1 MTCREVKKTSI
12 LDKMAQRE
20 REGVRYVDV
29 ERKKETRTAA
39 NNVSTSENSG
49 QTETPRILRKLAQR
63 EQLGL
68 KYYNPGQSDDYTVD
82 NLRRYLDLS
91 EDSLRRRANALNSF
105 SDSYNAQEYV
115 PESSIREVNQAM
127 SGEMDYVRTGA
138 NDARAWLYAN
148 SRNSDPNALD
158 TLAAEIAA
166 RTENEAAL
174 RDMSAA
180 LREYWG
186 QFESED
192 AYKEALAQQA
202 EYERLLNLDTQ
213 ALEAEIAQAERQN
226 QNASAFRNAQTISNW
241 PDWTTNATAWI
252 MNLFRGNAQ
261 PYHGAVSPAELYDI
275 LAQADSEARK
285 KVPDSELAQMRLDL
299 RNAQSVQ
306 TLAQYEKMA
315 QEPGFSEHAQEG
327 LAMENPT
334 WSRWRVHT
342 ADQLAN
348 PVTYARDNREKILES
363 TNYQDSTAMF
373 GFPMDLATYM
383 EDDEIELYS
392 GILARDGREAA
403 DKYFDALRPVL
414 TERMGT
420 GIANSISDSMLK
432 QGLYG
437 LVGSTNESIRA
448 LGQLAQPDEP
458 MPVSATEYALSK
470 IGENLDETGWR
481 VGDWNLGRTAYD
493 LSTNLGGNV
502 APMAIGNL
510 IAPGAGAVAMGV
522 VSGAGA
528 LRDAMRQG
536 YSYGE
541 ALPYAAMSGLSEA
554 GMSYLL
560 GGIRQ
565 LGGKGT
571 RHVAQRLI
579 GKVGNRFA
587 RAGLNW
593 GLNAL
598 GEFSEE
604 TIQSALDPV
613 LRNWLLDE
621 NNEIKLYDEQ
631 YLYEGLLGALTS
643 VLLGVGEFRQSL
655 RVQDFGTGVMES
667 GNAQALIEHAQQM
680 GDSSEAARLAREMQ
694 SGVMPTN
701 AQSVGE
707 LAVAYANEG
716 GDVSFM
722 QPQPDPNAV
731 AVGEMGDDVLS
742 QLYAQADEA
751 AQTPEEADAWR
762 RAVDLAYEAGRRGMP
777 EDELSRF
784 ELSGANVP
792 EEARMQAYYA
802 GRADAQSE
810 QAAREAVYEEGNTE
824 AAAQPVQADVAQAQA
839 TDAAVPTAAQ
849 TDVAAQTAAQASQ
862 ATQVSSRA
870 SDSTA
875 RRRLPDW
882 TNTRGGLVRQDSAGE
897 NLNRQQMAHL
907 RVLEALGRKYDVV
920 FTTQDSISDAQGNRA
935 NARYTGGR
943 VFEIALDA
951 QEGAYTYFA
960 THEMAHYLKSQSA
973 DMYAALEDSVRAWA
987 DGAGIDFD
995 ARVQAAQERYAR
1007 AGQELTQEQAAEEV
1021 VGDMLGTIFA
1031 DPSAAQ
1037 ELLNNAPR
1045 SVLEKIRDFISEL
1058 LDTISTAARRIT
1070 GAKDL
1075 AALTELEGWAQDM
1088 AKMLD
1093 AAMSETGRRTA
1104 ERAGVQAERAAYSL
1118 ADEGESTPGIT
1129 LEDVNTLRSIGRK
1142 SINAF
1147 TSEEIRATESWARK
1161 FYRELGTKSP
1171 FFRAW
1176 FGDWRANDTTS
1187 VEVVSSEHFGEGMP
1201 SGSAI
1206 NKDTG
1211 KKISYGEVLR
1221 GDRFPLDALGDV
1233 DKIISQAVLFDTN
1246 ITRPDGNKMPLTA
1259 FMHSYYCLYDH
1270 NGNTRILK
1278 LFVEEAVAQKNG
1290 NVFSRGCELKSIAE
1304 INEPS
1309 TIASVLAQGRLNSG
1323 AVSDTYTVADLFA
1336 LVKRFDK
1343 DFSPKPASEVVNE
1356 DGTPKVVY
1364 HGTGAEFWTFDR
1376 NMIGSTYGADEEGFF
1391 FTDKHDVAD
1400 WAASDAA
1407 NVTGGDERIVAA
1419 HLRIKNPYVLANKD
1433 PATYYDARK
1442 EGILQNARE
1451 RGADGIIINGNVEN
1465 GNLYVVFDPEQ
1476 IKSATDN
1483 VGTFDAGNP
1492 DIRYSLFDESADA
1505 SQLLSENERLRR
1517 LHETFAS
1524 KVGDVSRYK
1533 GKITQ
1538 EAALTAARG
1547 IKRATQSRIDA
1558 DALAGS
1564 LTALREEANRQ
1575 GEAGRAD
1582 NEFLVQIAQNIARQ
1596 VLEQS
1601 TFVDESARALD
1612 QALRRHLRGTRIS
1625 LSDAQ
1630 KAEVRKVLG
1639 DTRAFAR
1646 ANMGRFVVANDGI
1659 PLSSLWNELSTM
1671 FPSLFDETTS
1681 EGDMP
1686 IALMDAFER
1695 ARPEI
1700 ENPYGSNE
1708 EYLMYVSYD
1717 ILNRVLG
1724 LPEAKTYLE
1733 AARAEGERR
1742 GQRVGRREARAQT
1755 AQAVRE
1761 ARQAGRAQVQEVRAQ
1776 ERARA
1781 DERVRAAREAAAKRA
1796 ERRAET
1802 EAKARLRRSIARK
1815 ANNLIARLAKPTD
1828 ARHIPEAMRKSV
1840 FEALRRINYT
1850 AEAPSIRHEAWQARI
1865 ANLSNQINRYQD
1877 ALAEGGM
1884 DPALVADLNALVDE
1898 IDSTTR
1904 FDDMTSKQLEV
1915 LDDVFANLTRLVN
1928 EQDRL
1933 VSTRNRERAQK
1944 VADSAIQF
1952 LAGRRERRSDRTAR
1966 AVDLVTFDAMAA
1978 GDFFRTQLGE
1988 DAGGTLYQALRDG
2001 QDSTHAHMA
2010 QAAQDFAAMLKRRG
2024 IAYKDRQDWEKQI
2037 KAVKLK
2043 SGETIYARDTQLM
2056 TIYALS
2062 GREAGRRHL
2071 LSERGGVVLG
2081 RVRGTVDGRRINT
2094 TQARP
2099 TRLTAEDLSTIADA
2113 LSPKQ
2118 RGIVDDMVEYMSSTI
2133 SDWGNHA
2140 SMEMYGYRKFTE
2152 DHYWPVQVDRTA
2164 VRLTNLLDENS
2175 VKMNAAKHRGFTKAL
2190 NEQASNPVDIGDAFQ
2205 IFGAHAVEMAN
2216 YDGYA
2221 PVVDDLIKVFNSVSA
2236 SAGTSLRT
2244 ELSRTTG
2251 QAGEHYVRKLLEDI
2265 NHASTMTSA
2274 AEGLVGK
2281 LVANY
2286 KKSAILAKPRV
2297 AVQQYTAIARALD
2310 EINANYLARG
2320 VAESAKRRG
2329 ASVREM
2335 QEHAP
2340 IAWWKSHGNYDTHVG
2355 QSAINIVLGDESVR
2369 TRIDEASMALA
2380 GKADN
2385 AAWAGI
2391 WEAVKLEVAAAQPE
2405 LKSGTSEYW
2414 NAVRT
2419 RFNEVVDRTQ
2429 VVDTVLHRAQM
2440 SRSRGMASA
2449 FTAFMSEPMR
2459 TYNMMREAVTNIY
2472 RSGGRDRAAYRRAAR
2487 TLGALTINATFHAL
2501 VLAAFDT
2508 LRYRDDEDETFG
2520 MRFWENFEA
2529 DLNPLG
2535 MVPVIS
2541 DFVDSFATLIEGGT
2555 IWETNM
2561 MTEGPLAIVEA
2572 GTKIIKALEEA
2583 ASGDAR
2589 YNKRSAYGLTRDML
2603 QGISRTF
2610 GLPIEGLV
2618 SWFEL
2623 IINSV
2628 SPGTLYTQNPG
2639 KYTKLKEAIGRG
2651 DAAQARALAGEL
2663 VSDGTEMSSIR
2674 SALTSEF
2681 KPKYRELYEAGD
2693 SAGMAALRSALASF
2707 YEDGEAHFSTWLE
2720 D

>member
-1 MTCREVKKTSI
+1 MASALERYREW
-12 LDKMAQRE
+12 Q
-20 REGVRYVDV
+20 REGVSGKVSQADTASKLQDSARAAGRSALERYRLWETTRPYDQSDFQSYLDRRDEMVRELGRAYSNT
-29 ERKKETRTAA
+29 ERYQSPQQIDATASRIRSQYA
-39 NNVSTSENSG
+39 DAFSG
-49 QTETPRILRKLAQR
+49 QEAALSWVKSNADN
-63 EQLGL
+63 
-68 KYYNPGQSDDYTVD
+68 YSWDDYVA
-82 NLRRYLDLS
+82 LR
-91 EDSLRRRANALNSF
+91 
-105 SDSYNAQEYV
+105 
-115 PESSIREVNQAM
+115 
-127 SGEMDYVRTGA
+127 DYVSGA
-138 NDARAWLYAN
+138 NDEL
-148 SRNSDPNALD
+148 DKLIEDITGNA
-158 TLAAEIAA
+158 
-166 RTENEAAL
+166 
-174 RDMSAA
+174 
-180 LREYWG
+180 REYWG

-192 AYKEALAQQA
+192 AYKDALAQQA

-213 ALEAEIAQAERQN
+213 ALEAEIARKE
-226 QNASAFRNAQTISNW
+226 
-241 PDWTTNATAWI
+241 
-252 MNLFRGNAQ
+252 
-261 PYHGAVSPAELYDI
+261 
-275 LAQADSEARK
+275 SEAQSEAVEMVDGKPVMRVK
-285 KVPDSELAQMRLDL
+285 TLEEYLGLRDDAAQSADESKSELAQMRLDL

-306 TLAQYEKMA
+306 DVARYEQMARQIPGFGRSA
-315 QEPGFSEHAQEG
+315 QE
-327 LAMENPT
+327 AMDLQNPT
-334 WSRWRVHT
+334 WQEYLGWLQFGNARLGGQEP
-342 ADQLAN
+342 ANLA
-348 PVTYARDNREKILES
+348 TFARDNRKWLQAS
-363 TNYQDSTAMF
+363 QSDAALNPLGNDAVAAS
-373 GFPMDLATYM
+373 YM
-383 EDDEIELYS
+383 YDDEVEIYS
-392 GILARDGREAA
+392 GLLAREGKEVA
-403 DKYFDALRPVL
+403 DAYLAALRPKL
-414 TERMGT
+414 SAREGES
-420 GIANSISDSMLK
+420 IANEASDSMLK
-432 QGLYG
+432 QGIYG
-437 LVGSTNESIRA
+437 LSGSFLESMRA
-448 LGQLAQPDEP
+448 LGQLAQPDAP
-458 MPVSATEYALSK
+458 MPVSATEYALSA

-481 VGDWNLGRTAYD
+481 VGDWNLGRATYD
-493 LSTNLGGNV
+493 LATNLGGNV

-554 GMSYLL
+554 GMGYLL

-565 LGGKGT
+565 LGGVGT

-777 EDELSRF
+777 EDELDRF
-784 ELSGANVP
+784 DLSNVESQ
-792 EEARMQAYYA
+792 EEARRAEAPRTAQSAPQGRNTAQAKRRAVRSAYYA

-839 TDAAVPTAAQ
+839 TDAAVPTAVQ

-862 ATQVSSRA
+862 ADARMQGGAPKGSPWAKGELSAKLTEGSSSRA
-870 SDSTA
+870 A
-875 RRRLPDW
+875 RKRLPDW

-907 RVLEALGRKYDVV
+907 RVLEALGRKYNVV
-920 FTTQDSISDAQGNRA
+920 FVTRDSISVESSAAEARRAEVASTRSAQPRNTAQANAQGGANAEARRAEVASTRSAQPRNTAQALAQGGAKEGNRA
-935 NARYTGGR
+935 NARYDGGR
-943 VFEIALDA
+943 VFEVALDA

-973 DMYAALEDSVRAWA
+973 DMYAALADSVRAWA

-1058 LDTISTAARRIT
+1058 LDTISAAARRIT

-1075 AALTELEGWAQDM
+1075 TALTELEGWAQDM

-1104 ERAGVQAERAAYSL
+1104 ERMHEAPSTGIEIGNMARYSL
-1118 ADEGESTPGIT
+1118 KMQNTIREYLDSVDEEFLSYMERFREGKLAGYMKPVLFADVPQRLASEIADLLGMDVSGYKMGFQRDFLEHVEKRHGEHGKSDQSMRDANDFARLPYI
-1129 LEDVNTLRSIGRK
+1129 LETYDAISRP
-1142 SINAF
+1142 INENGSYVLSSKYKNSDGSLAPILLVEKRING
-1147 TSEEIRATESWARK
+1147 TYYSALAVPNSARK
-1161 FYRELGTKSP
+1161 TIWL
-1171 FFRAW
+1171 
-1176 FGDWRANDTTS
+1176 
-1187 VEVVSSEHFGEGMP
+1187 VSAYIG
-1201 SGSAI
+1201 
-1206 NKDTG
+1206 
-1211 KKISYGEVLR
+1211 
-1221 GDRFPLDALGDV
+1221 
-1233 DKIISQAVLFDTN
+1233 
-1246 ITRPDGNKMPLTA
+1246 
-1259 FMHSYYCLYDH
+1259 
-1270 NGNTRILK
+1270 
-1278 LFVEEAVAQKNG
+1278 
-1290 NVFSRGCELKSIAE
+1290 
-1304 INEPS
+1304 
-1309 TIASVLAQGRLNSG
+1309 
-1323 AVSDTYTVADLFA
+1323 
-1336 LVKRFDK
+1336 
-1343 DFSPKPASEVVNE
+1343 PK
-1356 DGTPKVVY
+1356 
-1364 HGTGAEFWTFDR
+1364 
-1376 NMIGSTYGADEEGFF
+1376 
-1391 FTDKHDVAD
+1391 
-1400 WAASDAA
+1400 
-1407 NVTGGDERIVAA
+1407 
-1419 HLRIKNPYVLANKD
+1419 
-1433 PATYYDARK
+1433 K
-1442 EGILQNARE
+1442 EGRSRVPDAMPKHAPLATSKNEHESGPSIPIITDSGVDSNTDRE
-1451 RGADGIIINGNVEN
+1451 ISSGDS
-1465 GNLYVVFDPEQ
+1465 L
-1476 IKSATDN
+1476 
-1483 VGTFDAGNP
+1483 
-1492 DIRYSLFDESADA
+1492 RYSLFDETADA

-1547 IKRATQSRIDA
+1547 IKRATQSKIDA

-1582 NEFLVQIAQNIARQ
+1582 NEFLVQLAQNIARQ

-1601 TFVDESARALD
+1601 AFVDESARTLD
-1612 QALRRHLRGTRIS
+1612 QALRRHLRGTRLS

-1630 KAEVRKVLG
+1630 KAEARKVLG
-1639 DTRAFAR
+1639 DSRAFAR
-1646 ANMGRFVVANDGI
+1646 ANMGRFVVANDGM

-1877 ALAEGGM
+1877 TLAEGGM

-1933 VSTRNRERAQK
+1933 VSTRNRERAQA

-2037 KAVKLK
+2037 KAVKLS

-2071 LSERGGVVLG
+2071 LSERGGIVLG
-2081 RVRGTVDGRRINT
+2081 RVRGTVDGRRINA

-2190 NEQASNPVDIGDAFQ
+2190 NEQAANPVDIGDAFQ

-2221 PVVDDLIKVFNSVSA
+2221 PVVDDLIKVFNSVSVPPSPTSPAPSPLAARGYGPAYFRA
-2236 SAGTSLRT
+2236 SPSKLPGPSRPLASRTAARDSGAAERSALSSPLHPSGSTNAGTSLRT

-2274 AEGLVGK
+2274 AEGLVGT

-2391 WEAVKLEVAAAQPE
+2391 WEAVKLEVAA
-2405 LKSGTSEYW
+2405 GTS
-2414 NAVRT
+2414 VRNQ
-2419 RFNEVVDRTQ
+2419 R
-2429 VVDTVLHRAQM
+2429 VLE
-2440 SRSRGMASA
+2440 RGAH
-2449 FTAFMSEPMR
+2449 E
-2459 TYNMMREAVTNIY
+2459 IQ
-2472 RSGGRDRAAYRRAAR
+2472 RSGGSHAGGGHGAPPRADVQEPRHGVRIYCVYERAHAHLQHDARGRHEHLPFRRQGPRSLPARGAHTWRADHQRDVPRVGAGGVRHVAVSRRRGRNFWHAV
-2487 TLGALTINATFHAL
+2487 LGKFQC
-2501 VLAAFDT
+2501 
-2508 LRYRDDEDETFG
+2508 
-2520 MRFWENFEA
+2520 
-2529 DLNPLG
+2529 
-2535 MVPVIS
+2535 
-2541 DFVDSFATLIEGGT
+2541 
-2555 IWETNM
+2555 
-2561 MTEGPLAIVEA
+2561 GPESVWHD
-2572 GTKIIKALEEA
+2572 
-2583 ASGDAR
+2583 SGD
-2589 YNKRSAYGLTRDML
+2589 
-2603 QGISRTF
+2603 F
-2610 GLPIEGLV
+2610 GLCGFV
-2618 SWFEL
+2618 C
-2623 IINSV
+2623 
-2628 SPGTLYTQNPG
+2628 YTN
-2639 KYTKLKEAIGRG
+2639 
-2651 DAAQARALAGEL
+2651 
-2663 VSDGTEMSSIR
+2663 
-2674 SALTSEF
+2674 
-2681 KPKYRELYEAGD
+2681 
-2693 SAGMAALRSALASF
+2693 
-2707 YEDGEAHFSTWLE
+2707 
-2720 D
+2720 

>member
-1 MTCREVKKTSI
+1 MTCGGVKKTSI

-213 ALEAEIAQAERQN
+213 ALEAEIARKESEAQSEAVEMVDGKPVMRVQTLEEYLGLRDDAER
-226 QNASAFRNAQTISNW
+226 SADES
-241 PDWTTNATAWI
+241 
-252 MNLFRGNAQ
+252 
-261 PYHGAVSPAELYDI
+261 
-275 LAQADSEARK
+275 K
-285 KVPDSELAQMRLDL
+285 SELAQMRLDL

-315 QEPGFSEHAQEG
+315 QEPGFAERAQEG

-363 TNYQDSTAMF
+363 TNYQDSTAMY

-414 TERMGT
+414 AERMGT

-448 LGQLAQPDEP
+448 LGQLAQPDAP

-493 LSTNLGGNV
+493 LATNLGGNV

-694 SGVMPTN
+694 SGGMPTN

-731 AVGEMGDDVLS
+731 AVGEMGDDVLTR
-742 QLYAQADEA
+742 LYAQADEA

-824 AAAQPVQADVAQAQA
+824 AAAQPMQADVAQAQA

-862 ATQVSSRA
+862 ATQASSRA
-870 SDSTA
+870 SGSTA
-875 RRRLPDW
+875 RKRLPDW
-882 TNTRGGLVRQDSAGE
+882 TNARGGLVRQDSAGE

-935 NARYTGGR
+935 NARYDGGR

-960 THEMAHYLKSQSA
+960 THEMAHYLKSQGA
-973 DMYAALEDSVRAWA
+973 DMYAALADSVRAWA

-1021 VGDMLGTIFA
+1021 VGDMLGAIFA

-1045 SVLEKIRDFISEL
+1045 SALEKIRDFISEL
-1058 LDTISTAARRIT
+1058 LDTISAAARRIT

-1093 AAMSETGRRTA
+1093 VAMSETGRRTA
-1104 ERAGVQAERAAYSL
+1104 ERASQQTGPQAESAAYSL

-1129 LEDVNTLRSIGRK
+1129 LEDVNALRSIGRK

-1147 TSEEIRATESWARK
+1147 TSEEIRATEPWARK
-1161 FYRELGTKSP
+1161 FYRELGAKSP

-1176 FGDWRANDTTS
+1176 FGDWRVN
-1187 VEVVSSEHFGEGMP
+1187 
-1201 SGSAI
+1201 
-1206 NKDTG
+1206 DTG
-1211 KKISYGEVLR
+1211 KVPLVYVEPSGDTGYENGRYQNDDTGWEMSLGRSLRQETRAHARANDISTTIFAHVPE
-1221 GDRFPLDALGDV
+1221 
-1233 DKIISQAVLFDTN
+1233 IIKNAVLLDTQ
-1246 ITRPDGNKMPLTA
+1246 ISHTSKAKTPGTA
-1259 FMHSYYCLYDH
+1259 FMHFMYALLSH
-1270 NGNTRILK
+1270 NDRLILVR
-1278 LFVEEAVAQKNG
+1278 LGVEEALSMRSQDVYRRAYILQDIKNITDFD
-1290 NVFSRGCELKSIAE
+1290 N
-1304 INEPS
+1304 
-1309 TIASVLAQGRLNSG
+1309 SVHPNLGSLTESQS
-1323 AVSDTYTVADLFA
+1323 VTSEYSVADLFA

-1343 DFSPKPASEVVNE
+1343 DFSPKPASKVVDE
-1356 DGTPKVVY
+1356 DGRPKVMY
-1364 HGTGAEFWTFDR
+1364 HGTNSGAFTVFDPGLGNKQAR
-1376 NMIGSTYGADEEGFF
+1376 LNTLGPGNYFASNMESASRYGDRVVEAY
-1391 FTDKHDVAD
+1391 VSIQNPYIARPQ
-1400 WAASDAA
+1400 
-1407 NVTGGDERIVAA
+1407 TGGLKAQIEQEFGIDLPSREEIQAALRQRRYDGVILYEPGMGREIRTAVA
-1419 HLRIKNPYVLANKD
+1419 
-1433 PATYYDARK
+1433 
-1442 EGILQNARE
+1442 
-1451 RGADGIIINGNVEN
+1451 
-1465 GNLYVVFDPEQ
+1465 FSPEQ

-1492 DIRYSLFDESADA
+1492 DIRYSLFDETADA
-1505 SQLLSENERLRR
+1505 AQLLSENERLRR

-1547 IKRATQSRIDA
+1547 IKRATQSKIDA

-1582 NEFLVQIAQNIARQ
+1582 NEFLVQLAQNIARQ
-1596 VLEQS
+1596 ALEQS
-1601 TFVDESARALD
+1601 TFVDESARTLD
-1612 QALRRHLRGTRIS
+1612 HALRRHLRGTRIS

-1877 ALAEGGM
+1877 TLAEGGM

-1915 LDDVFANLTRLVN
+1915 LDDVFANLTRIVN

-1952 LAGRRERRSDRTAR
+1952 LAGRRDRKNDWR
-1966 AVDLVTFDAMAA
+1966 AVDLITFDTMAA

-2037 KAVKLK
+2037 KAVKLS

-2071 LSERGGVVLG
+2071 LSERGGIVLG
-2081 RVRGTVDGRRINT
+2081 RVRGTVDGKQVNA

-2118 RGIVDDMVEYMSSTI
+2118 RGIVDDMVEYMSSTV
-2133 SDWGNHA
+2133 SEWGNHA

-2164 VRLTNLLDENS
+2164 VRLTNLLDDNS

-2251 QAGEHYVRKLLEDI
+2251 QAGERYVRKLLEDI

-2355 QSAINIVLGDESVR
+2355 QSAINIVLGDKSVR

-2405 LKSGTSEYW
+2405 LASGTSEYW

-2459 TYNMMREAVTNIY
+2459 TYNMMREAVANIY

-2508 LRYRDDEDETFG
+2508 LRYRDDEEEDFAS
-2520 MRFWENFEA
+2520 RFWENFEA

-2535 MVPVIS
+2535 MVPVIA
-2541 DFVDSFATLIEGGT
+2541 DFVDSFVTLIEGGT

-2583 ASGDAR
+2583 ASGEAR

-2623 IINSV
+2623 IVNSV

-2639 KYTKLKEAIGRG
+2639 KYTRLKEAVGRG
-2651 DAAQARALAGEL
+2651 DAAQARALASEL

-2674 SALTSEF
+2674 STLTSEF
-2681 KPKYRELYEAGD
+2681 KPKYRELYAAGD

>member
-1 MTCREVKKTSI
+1 M
-12 LDKMAQRE
+12 
-20 REGVRYVDV
+20 
-29 ERKKETRTAA
+29 
-39 NNVSTSENSG
+39 
-49 QTETPRILRKLAQR
+49 
-63 EQLGL
+63 
-68 KYYNPGQSDDYTVD
+68 
-82 NLRRYLDLS
+82 
-91 EDSLRRRANALNSF
+91 
-105 SDSYNAQEYV
+105 
-115 PESSIREVNQAM
+115 
-127 SGEMDYVRTGA
+127 
-138 NDARAWLYAN
+138 
-148 SRNSDPNALD
+148 
-158 TLAAEIAA
+158 
-166 RTENEAAL
+166 
-174 RDMSAA
+174 
-180 LREYWG
+180 
-186 QFESED
+186 
-192 AYKEALAQQA
+192 
-202 EYERLLNLDTQ
+202 
-213 ALEAEIAQAERQN
+213 
-226 QNASAFRNAQTISNW
+226 
-241 PDWTTNATAWI
+241 
-252 MNLFRGNAQ
+252 
-261 PYHGAVSPAELYDI
+261 
-275 LAQADSEARK
+275 
-285 KVPDSELAQMRLDL
+285 
-299 RNAQSVQ
+299 
-306 TLAQYEKMA
+306 
-315 QEPGFSEHAQEG
+315 
-327 LAMENPT
+327 
-334 WSRWRVHT
+334 
-342 ADQLAN
+342 
-348 PVTYARDNREKILES
+348 
-363 TNYQDSTAMF
+363 
-373 GFPMDLATYM
+373 
-383 EDDEIELYS
+383 
-392 GILARDGREAA
+392 
-403 DKYFDALRPVL
+403 
-414 TERMGT
+414 
-420 GIANSISDSMLK
+420 
-432 QGLYG
+432 
-437 LVGSTNESIRA
+437 
-448 LGQLAQPDEP
+448 
-458 MPVSATEYALSK
+458 
-470 IGENLDETGWR
+470 
-481 VGDWNLGRTAYD
+481 
-493 LSTNLGGNV
+493 
-502 APMAIGNL
+502 
-510 IAPGAGAVAMGV
+510 
-522 VSGAGA
+522 
-528 LRDAMRQG
+528 
-536 YSYGE
+536 
-541 ALPYAAMSGLSEA
+541 
-554 GMSYLL
+554 
-560 GGIRQ
+560 
-565 LGGKGT
+565 
-571 RHVAQRLI
+571 
-579 GKVGNRFA
+579 
-587 RAGLNW
+587 
-593 GLNAL
+593 
-598 GEFSEE
+598 
-604 TIQSALDPV
+604 
-613 LRNWLLDE
+613 
-621 NNEIKLYDEQ
+621 
-631 YLYEGLLGALTS
+631 
-643 VLLGVGEFRQSL
+643 
-655 RVQDFGTGVMES
+655 
-667 GNAQALIEHAQQM
+667 
-680 GDSSEAARLAREMQ
+680 
-694 SGVMPTN
+694 
-701 AQSVGE
+701 
-707 LAVAYANEG
+707 
-716 GDVSFM
+716 
-722 QPQPDPNAV
+722 
-731 AVGEMGDDVLS
+731 
-742 QLYAQADEA
+742 
-751 AQTPEEADAWR
+751 
-762 RAVDLAYEAGRRGMP
+762 
-777 EDELSRF
+777 
-784 ELSGANVP
+784 
-792 EEARMQAYYA
+792 
-802 GRADAQSE
+802 
-810 QAAREAVYEEGNTE
+810 YEEGNTE

-960 THEMAHYLKSQSA
+960 THEMAHYLKSQGA

-995 ARVQAAQERYAR
+995 ARVRAAQERYAR

-1058 LDTISTAARRIT
+1058 LDTISAAARRIA
-1070 GAKDL
+1070 GAKEL
-1075 AALTELEGWAQDM
+1075 TALTELEGWAQDM

-1093 AAMSETGRRTA
+1093 AVMSETGRRTA

-1118 ADEGESTPGIT
+1118 ADEGESAPGIT
-1129 LEDVNTLRSIGRK
+1129 LEDVNALRSIGRK

-1147 TSEEIRATESWARK
+1147 TSEEIRATEPWARK

-1176 FGDWRANDTTS
+1176 FGDWRENDETQVS
-1187 VEVVSSEHFGEGMP
+1187 VTQITDK
-1201 SGSAI
+1201 AI
-1206 NKDTG
+1206 PRWLVKNTDTG
-1211 KKISYGEVLR
+1211 WEIHISNVGI
-1221 GDRFPLDALGDV
+1221 GDTISHAGRAR
-1233 DKIISQAVLFDTN
+1233 ISQKALNNVDELLMRAVLLDSEVSTIAGKKGPF
-1246 ITRPDGNKMPLTA
+1246 TA
-1259 FMHSYYCLYDH
+1259 FMHKLYAPFRV
-1270 NGNTRILK
+1270 NSEEYIAK
-1278 LFVEEAVAQKNG
+1278 LSVEEYYTRENNTTKRLYNL
-1290 NVFSRGCELKSIAE
+1290 RGIE
-1304 INEPS
+1304 IPEASGGLTGEPRDATMHMPQDKIS
-1309 TIASVLAQGRLNSG
+1309 
-1323 AVSDTYTVADLFA
+1323 VADLFA

-1343 DFSPKPASEVVNE
+1343 DFAPKPASKVVNE
-1356 DGTPKVVY
+1356 DGRPKVMY

-1376 NMIGSTYGADEEGFF
+1376 RKANDLTGRRLGLGAGRGKFYLTEHRGSA
-1391 FTDKHDVAD
+1391 
-1400 WAASDAA
+1400 DAA
-1407 NVTGGDERIVAA
+1407 AYSAAQMGKGNSPRVMELYVSAQKVMDRAEYEERLQA
-1419 HLRIKNPYVLANKD
+1419 RYNNYPGSD
-1433 PATYYDARK
+1433 PAGTEYDYRQRDKAIASIDRAIRK
-1442 EGILQNARE
+1442 EGYDGVWDRE
-1451 RGADGIIINGNVEN
+1451 SGEMF
-1465 GNLYVVFDPEQ
+1465 VFDPEQ

-1547 IKRATQSRIDA
+1547 IKRATQSKIDT

-1601 TFVDESARALD
+1601 AFVDESARTLD

-1742 GQRVGRREARAQT
+1742 GQHVGRREARAQT

-1884 DPALVADLNALVDE
+1884 DPALVADLNALVGE

-2081 RVRGTVDGRRINT
+2081 RVRGTVDGRRINA

-2244 ELSRTTG
+2244 EFSRTTG

-2459 TYNMMREAVTNIY
+2459 TYNMMREVVTNIY

-2541 DFVDSFATLIEGGT
+2541 DFVDSFVTLIEGGT

-2583 ASGDAR
+2583 ASGEAR

-2674 SALTSEF
+2674 STLTSEF

>member
-1 MTCREVKKTSI
+1 
-12 LDKMAQRE
+12 MAQRE

-29 ERKKETRTAA
+29 ERKKATRAAA
-39 NNVSTSENSG
+39 NNARASENNG

-105 SDSYNAQEYV
+105 SDSYDAQEYV

-180 LREYWG
+180 LRKYWG

-213 ALEAEIAQAERQN
+213 ALEAEIEQAERQN
-226 QNASAFRNAQTISNW
+226 QNASAFQNAQAISNW

-315 QEPGFSEHAQEG
+315 QEPGFAQSAQEG

-334 WSRWRVHT
+334 WQGYSGWLQFGNARLGGQEP
-342 ADQLAN
+342 ANLA
-348 PVTYARDNREKILES
+348 TFARDNRERLQAS
-363 TNYQDSTAMF
+363 QSDAALNPLGNDAVAAS
-373 GFPMDLATYM
+373 YM
-383 EDDEIELYS
+383 TDGEVEIYS
-392 GILARDGREAA
+392 GLLAREGKEAA
-403 DKYFDALRPVL
+403 DAYLAALRPQL
-414 TERMGT
+414 SAREGES
-420 GIANSISDSMLK
+420 IADAASDSMLK
-432 QGLYG
+432 QGAYG
-437 LVGSTNESIRA
+437 LSGSFLESMRA
-448 LGQLAQPDEP
+448 LGQLAQPDAP

-502 APMAIGNL
+502 VPMAIGSL
-510 IAPGAGAVAMGV
+510 IAPGAGAAAMGV

-554 GMSYLL
+554 GMGYLL

-565 LGGKGT
+565 LGGVGT

-680 GDSSEAARLAREMQ
+680 GDSSEAARMAREMQ

-810 QAAREAVYEEGNTE
+810 QAAREAVYEEDNTE

-935 NARYTGGR
+935 NARYDGGR
-943 VFEIALDA
+943 VFEVALDA

-1021 VGDMLGTIFA
+1021 VGDILGTIFA
-1031 DPSAAQ
+1031 DPGAAQ

-1093 AAMSETGRRTA
+1093 VAMSETGRRTA

-1118 ADEGESTPGIT
+1118 ADEGESTPG
-1129 LEDVNTLRSIGRK
+1129 
-1142 SINAF
+1142 
-1147 TSEEIRATESWARK
+1147 
-1161 FYRELGTKSP
+1161 
-1171 FFRAW
+1171 
-1176 FGDWRANDTTS
+1176 
-1187 VEVVSSEHFGEGMP
+1187 
-1201 SGSAI
+1201 
-1206 NKDTG
+1206 
-1211 KKISYGEVLR
+1211 
-1221 GDRFPLDALGDV
+1221 
-1233 DKIISQAVLFDTN
+1233 
-1246 ITRPDGNKMPLTA
+1246 
-1259 FMHSYYCLYDH
+1259 
-1270 NGNTRILK
+1270 
-1278 LFVEEAVAQKNG
+1278 
-1290 NVFSRGCELKSIAE
+1290 
-1304 INEPS
+1304 
-1309 TIASVLAQGRLNSG
+1309 
-1323 AVSDTYTVADLFA
+1323 
-1336 LVKRFDK
+1336 
-1343 DFSPKPASEVVNE
+1343 
-1356 DGTPKVVY
+1356 
-1364 HGTGAEFWTFDR
+1364 
-1376 NMIGSTYGADEEGFF
+1376 
-1391 FTDKHDVAD
+1391 
-1400 WAASDAA
+1400 
-1407 NVTGGDERIVAA
+1407 
-1419 HLRIKNPYVLANKD
+1419 
-1433 PATYYDARK
+1433 
-1442 EGILQNARE
+1442 
-1451 RGADGIIINGNVEN
+1451 
-1465 GNLYVVFDPEQ
+1465 
-1476 IKSATDN
+1476 
-1483 VGTFDAGNP
+1483 NP
-1492 DIRYSLFDESADA
+1492 DIRYSLFDETADA
-1505 SQLLSENERLRR
+1505 SQLLLENERLRR

-1547 IKRATQSRIDA
+1547 IKRATQSKIDT

-1582 NEFLVQIAQNIARQ
+1582 NEFLVQLAQNIARQ

-1601 TFVDESARALD
+1601 TFVDESARTLD

-1781 DERVRAAREAAAKRA
+1781 DERVRSAREAAAKRA

-1877 ALAEGGM
+1877 TLAEGGM

-1933 VSTRNRERAQK
+1933 VSTRNRERAQA

-1952 LAGRRERRSDRTAR
+1952 LAGRRDRKNDWR
-1966 AVDLVTFDAMAA
+1966 AVDLLTFDTMTA

-2010 QAAQDFAAMLKRRG
+2010 QAAQDFAAMQKRRE
-2024 IAYKDRQDWEKQI
+2024 IAYKERQDWEKQI
-2037 KAVKLK
+2037 KAVKLS

-2071 LSERGGVVLG
+2071 LSERGGIVLG
-2081 RVRGTVDGRRINT
+2081 RVRGTVDGRRINA

-2118 RGIVDDMVEYMSSTI
+2118 RGIVDDMVEYMSSTV
-2133 SDWGNHA
+2133 SEWGNHA

-2190 NEQASNPVDIGDAFQ
+2190 NEQAANPVDIGDAFQ

-2355 QSAINIVLGDESVR
+2355 QSAINIVLGDKSVR

-2459 TYNMMREAVTNIY
+2459 TYNMMREAVVNIY

-2583 ASGDAR
+2583 ASGEAR

-2623 IINSV
+2623 IVNSV

-2651 DAAQARALAGEL
+2651 DAAQARALASEL

-2674 SALTSEF
+2674 STLTGEF
-2681 KPKYRELYEAGD
+2681 KPKYRELYAAGD

>member
-1 MTCREVKKTSI
+1 
-12 LDKMAQRE
+12 MAQRE

-105 SDSYNAQEYV
+105 SDSYDAQEYV
-115 PESSIREVNQAM
+115 PQSSIREVNQAM

-180 LREYWG
+180 LRKYWG

-226 QNASAFRNAQTISNW
+226 QNASAFQNAQAISNW

-315 QEPGFSEHAQEG
+315 QEPGFAERAQEG

-437 LVGSTNESIRA
+437 LVGSANESIRA

-541 ALPYAAMSGLSEA
+541 ALPYAATSGLSEA
-554 GMSYLL
+554 GMGYLL

-565 LGGKGT
+565 LGGVGT

-643 VLLGVGEFRQSL
+643 VLLGVGEFRQNL
-655 RVQDFGTGVMES
+655 RTQDFGAGVMES
-667 GNAQALIEHAQQM
+667 GNTQALIEHAQQM

-722 QPQPDPNAV
+722 QPQPDANAV
-731 AVGEMGDDVLS
+731 TVGEMGDDVLS
-742 QLYAQADEA
+742 QLYAQADET

-777 EDELSRF
+777 EEELSRF

-839 TDAAVPTAAQ
+839 TDAAVPTAVQ

-897 NLNRQQMAHL
+897 NLNRQQMANL
-907 RVLEALGRKYDVV
+907 RVLNALGQKYNVV
-920 FTTQDSISDAQGNRA
+920 FVAQDSISDAQGNRA
-935 NARYTGGR
+935 NARYAGGR
-943 VFEIALDA
+943 VFEVALDA

-1058 LDTISTAARRIT
+1058 LDAISAAARRIT

-1093 AAMSETGRRTA
+1093 VAMSETGRANADRMTQQT
-1104 ERAGVQAERAAYSL
+1104 GPQAESAAYSL

-1129 LEDVNTLRSIGRK
+1129 LEDVNALRSIGRK

-1147 TSEEIRATESWARK
+1147 TSEEIRATEPWARK

-1176 FGDWRANDTTS
+1176 FGDWRANDTTPVTLPDIDENAQIASERS
-1187 VEVVSSEHFGEGMP
+1187 VNADTKMQISWNKNFKNESAVHASKGNRTDVDILSNNIKEIVEKSVLLDTVVSESSSKSKLPG
-1201 SGSAI
+1201 
-1206 NKDTG
+1206 
-1211 KKISYGEVLR
+1211 
-1221 GDRFPLDALGDV
+1221 
-1233 DKIISQAVLFDTN
+1233 
-1246 ITRPDGNKMPLTA
+1246 TA
-1259 FMHSYYCLYDH
+1259 FMHSFYTLAKMRGKEALVKLY
-1270 NGNTRILK
+1270 
-1278 LFVEEAVAQKNG
+1278 VEEA
-1290 NVFSRGCELKSIAE
+1290 FSARTESTFARAYNLKYIEMIAGIDRGVYSSEGGLTDSHPATDF
-1304 INEPS
+1304 S
-1309 TIASVLAQGRLNSG
+1309 
-1323 AVSDTYTVADLFA
+1323 VADLFA

-1343 DFSPKPASEVVNE
+1343 DFAPNPASKVVDE
-1356 DGTPKVVY
+1356 DGRPMVVY
-1364 HGTGAEFWTFDR
+1364 HGTDSDFTVFDR
-1376 NMIGSTYGADEEGFF
+1376 SKSRSKMDIQGSFFSPWEDDARGYGGNVRPFYLNLKNPADEG
-1391 FTDKHDVAD
+1391 
-1400 WAASDAA
+1400 AAYRA
-1407 NVTGGDERIVAA
+1407 
-1419 HLRIKNPYVLANKD
+1419 LRRFK
-1433 PATYYDARK
+1433 
-1442 EGILQNARE
+1442 GQNEAGKKARE
-1451 RGADGIIINGNVEN
+1451 YLEKLGYDGVNNSDEEYIAFN
-1465 GNLYVVFDPEQ
+1465 PEQ

-1547 IKRATQSRIDA
+1547 IKRATQSKIDA

-1601 TFVDESARALD
+1601 AFVDESARTLD

-1630 KAEVRKVLG
+1630 KAEARKVLG
-1639 DTRAFAR
+1639 DSRAFAR
-1646 ANMGRFVVANDGI
+1646 ANMGRFVVANDGM

-1781 DERVRAAREAAAKRA
+1781 DERVRSAREAAAKRA

-1877 ALAEGGM
+1877 TLAEGGM

-2071 LSERGGVVLG
+2071 LGERSGVVLG
-2081 RVRGTVDGRRINT
+2081 RVRGTVDGRRINA

-2190 NEQASNPVDIGDAFQ
+2190 NEQAANPVDIGDAFQ

-2244 ELSRTTG
+2244 ELSRTTA

-2391 WEAVKLEVAAAQPE
+2391 WEAVKLEIAAAQPE
-2405 LKSGTSEYW
+2405 LASGTSEYW

-2440 SRSRGMASA
+2440 ARSRGMASA

-2487 TLGALTINATFHAL
+2487 TLGALTINATFHSL

-2508 LRYRDDEDETFG
+2508 LRYRDDEEEDFG
-2520 MRFWENFEA
+2520 SRFWENFEA

-2572 GTKIIKALEEA
+2572 GTKIIWALQEA

-2610 GLPIEGLV
+2610 GLPVEGLV

-2639 KYTKLKEAIGRG
+2639 KYTRLKEAVGRG
-2651 DAAQARALAGEL
+2651 DAAQARALASEL

-2674 SALTSEF
+2674 STLTSEF

-2707 YEDGEAHFSTWLE
+2707 YEDGEAHFSAWLE

>member
-1 MTCREVKKTSI
+1 MASALERYREW
-12 LDKMAQRE
+12 Q
-20 REGVRYVDV
+20 REGVSGKVSQADTASKLQDSARAAGRSALERYRLWETTRPYDQSDFQSYLDRRSEMVRELSDAYSNT
-29 ERKKETRTAA
+29 ERYQSPQQIDATASRIRSQYA
-39 NNVSTSENSG
+39 DAFSG
-49 QTETPRILRKLAQR
+49 QEAALSWVKSNADN
-63 EQLGL
+63 
-68 KYYNPGQSDDYTVD
+68 YSWDDYVA
-82 NLRRYLDLS
+82 LR
-91 EDSLRRRANALNSF
+91 
-105 SDSYNAQEYV
+105 
-115 PESSIREVNQAM
+115 
-127 SGEMDYVRTGA
+127 DYVSGA
-138 NDARAWLYAN
+138 NDEL
-148 SRNSDPNALD
+148 DKLIEDITGNA
-158 TLAAEIAA
+158 
-166 RTENEAAL
+166 
-174 RDMSAA
+174 
-180 LREYWG
+180 REYWG

-192 AYKEALAQQA
+192 AYKDALAQQA

-213 ALEAEIAQAERQN
+213 ALEAEIARKE
-226 QNASAFRNAQTISNW
+226 SADES
-241 PDWTTNATAWI
+241 
-252 MNLFRGNAQ
+252 
-261 PYHGAVSPAELYDI
+261 
-275 LAQADSEARK
+275 K
-285 KVPDSELAQMRLDL
+285 SELAQMRLDL

-315 QEPGFSEHAQEG
+315 QEPGFAERAQEG

-334 WSRWRVHT
+334 WQEYLGWLLFGNARLGGQDP
-342 ADQLAN
+342 ANLA
-348 PVTYARDNREKILES
+348 TFARDNRKWLQAS
-363 TNYQDSTAMF
+363 QSDAALNPLGNDAVAAS
-373 GFPMDLATYM
+373 YM
-383 EDDEIELYS
+383 YDDEVEIYS
-392 GILARDGREAA
+392 GLLAREGKEVA
-403 DKYFDALRPVL
+403 DAYLAALRPKL
-414 TERMGT
+414 SAREGES
-420 GIANSISDSMLK
+420 IANEASDSMLK
-432 QGLYG
+432 QGIYG
-437 LVGSTNESIRA
+437 LSGSFLESMRA
-448 LGQLAQPDEP
+448 LGQLAQPDAP

-587 RAGLNW
+587 RAGLNLS
-593 GLNAL
+593 LNAL
-598 GEFSEE
+598 GEFNEE
-604 TIQSALDPV
+604 IIQSELDPI

-621 NNEIKLYDEQ
+621 NNEIKLLDSDS
-631 YLYEGLLGALTS
+631 LYEGFLGALTS
-643 VLLGVGEFRQSL
+643 MVLGSGEFRQDL
-655 RVQDFGTGVMES
+655 RTQDVGAGVMES
-667 GNAQALIEHAQQM
+667 GKVDDLIDHAQQM
-680 GDSSEAARLAREMQ
+680 GGNVARLAQEMR
-694 SGVMPTN
+694 SGRRPVTEET
-701 AQSVGE
+701 VGE
-707 LAVAYANEG
+707 LAKEYAENG

-824 AAAQPVQADVAQAQA
+824 AAAQPAQADVAQAQA

-875 RRRLPDW
+875 RKRLPDW

-907 RVLEALGRKYDVV
+907 RVLEALGRKYNVV
-920 FTTQDSISDAQGNRA
+920 FTTQDSISDAQGNRG
-935 NARYTGGR
+935 NARYTGQR
-943 VFEIALDA
+943 TIEVALDA

-973 DMYAALEDSVRAWA
+973 DMYAALADSVRAWA

-995 ARVQAAQERYAR
+995 ARVRAAQERYAR

-1058 LDTISTAARRIT
+1058 LDTISAAARRIT

-1093 AAMSETGRRTA
+1093 AAMSETGRANADRMTQQT
-1104 ERAGVQAERAAYSL
+1104 GPQAESAAYSL

-1142 SINAF
+1142 SINDF

-1176 FGDWRANDTTS
+1176 FGDWRENDTTP
-1187 VEVVSSEHFGEGMP
+1187 VEVVSSEHFGERMP
-1201 SGSAI
+1201 SGSTI

-1211 KKISYGEVLR
+1211 EKISYGEVLR

-1290 NVFSRGCELKSIAE
+1290 NVFSRGYELKSIAE
-1304 INEPS
+1304 INEPA

-1323 AVSDTYTVADLFA
+1323 VVADTYTVADLFA

-1407 NVTGGDERIVAA
+1407 NVTGGDERIVDAY
-1419 HLRIKNPYVLANKD
+1419 LRMENPYVLADKD

-1492 DIRYSLFDESADA
+1492 DIRYSLFDETADA

-1547 IKRATQSRIDA
+1547 IKRATQSKIDT

-1596 VLEQS
+1596 ALEQS
-1601 TFVDESARALD
+1601 TFVDESARTLD
-1612 QALRRHLRGTRIS
+1612 HALRRHLRGTRIS

-1781 DERVRAAREAAAKRA
+1781 DERVRSAREAAAKRA

-1828 ARHIPEAMRKSV
+1828 ARHIPENMRRAV

-1865 ANLSNQINRYQD
+1865 ANLSNQMNRYQD
-1877 ALAEGGM
+1877 TLAEGGM

-1915 LDDVFANLTRLVN
+1915 LDDVFANLTRIVN

-1952 LAGRRERRSDRTAR
+1952 LAGRRDRKNDWR
-1966 AVDLVTFDAMAA
+1966 AVDLITFDTMAA

-2010 QAAQDFAAMLKRRG
+2010 EAAQDFAAMLKRRG

-2081 RVRGTVDGRRINT
+2081 RVRGTVDGKQVNA

-2221 PVVDDLIKVFNSVSA
+2221 PVVDDLIKVFNAVNA
-2236 SAGTSLRT
+2236 DAGTSLRT
-2244 ELSRTTG
+2244 ELSRTTAK
-2251 QAGEHYVRKLLEDI
+2251 AGERYVRKLLEDI

-2355 QSAINIVLGDESVR
+2355 QSAINIVLGDKSVR

-2391 WEAVKLEVAAAQPE
+2391 WEAVKLEIAAAQPE

-2459 TYNMMREAVTNIY
+2459 TYNMMREAIVNIY

-2508 LRYRDDEDETFG
+2508 LRYRDDEEEDFAS
-2520 MRFWENFEA
+2520 RFWENFEA

-2541 DFVDSFATLIEGGT
+2541 DFVDSFVTLIEGGT

-2583 ASGDAR
+2583 ASGEAR

-2651 DAAQARALAGEL
+2651 DAAQARALASEL

-2674 SALTSEF
+2674 STLTSEF

>member
-1 MTCREVKKTSI
+1 
-12 LDKMAQRE
+12 MASALE
-20 REGVRYVDV
+20 RYRQWQA
-29 ERKKETRTAA
+29 TRTYDQKDF
-39 NNVSTSENSG
+39 N
-49 QTETPRILRKLAQR
+49 
-63 EQLGL
+63 
-68 KYYNPGQSDDYTVD
+68 
-82 NLRRYLDLS
+82 RYLDRREAMLTELQEDYSSASGYRSADEIDSVADRIKIKYADAFSGQEAALS
-91 EDSLRRRANALNSF
+91 WVKRNADNYSW
-105 SDSYNAQEYV
+105 D
-115 PESSIREVNQAM
+115 
-127 SGEMDYVRTGA
+127 DYVALRDYVSGA
-138 NDARAWLYAN
+138 NDEL
-148 SRNSDPNALD
+148 DKLIEDITGNA
-158 TLAAEIAA
+158 
-166 RTENEAAL
+166 
-174 RDMSAA
+174 
-180 LREYWG
+180 REYWG

-213 ALEAEIAQAERQN
+213 ALEAEIARKESEAQSEDVEMVDGKPVMRVQTLEEYLGLRDDAER
-226 QNASAFRNAQTISNW
+226 SADES
-241 PDWTTNATAWI
+241 
-252 MNLFRGNAQ
+252 
-261 PYHGAVSPAELYDI
+261 
-275 LAQADSEARK
+275 K
-285 KVPDSELAQMRLDL
+285 SELAQMRLDL

-315 QEPGFSEHAQEG
+315 QEPGFAERAQVG

-363 TNYQDSTAMF
+363 TNYQDSTSMY

-481 VGDWNLGRTAYD
+481 VGDWNLGRATYD
-493 LSTNLGGNV
+493 LATNLGGNV

-554 GMSYLL
+554 GMGYLL

-565 LGGKGT
+565 LGGVGT

-777 EDELSRF
+777 EEELSRF

-792 EEARMQAYYA
+792 EEVRMQAYYA

-839 TDAAVPTAAQ
+839 TDAAVPTAVQ

-897 NLNRQQMAHL
+897 NLTRQQMANL
-907 RVLEALGRKYDVV
+907 RVLNALGQKYNVV
-920 FTTQDSISDAQGNRA
+920 FVTQDNISDAQGNRS
-935 NARYTGGR
+935 NARYTGQR
-943 VFEIALDA
+943 TIEVALNA

-960 THEMAHYLKSQSA
+960 THEMAHYLKIQGA
-973 DMYAALEDSVRAWA
+973 DMYAALADSVRAWA

-1093 AAMSETGRRTA
+1093 VAMSETGRANADRMTQQT
-1104 ERAGVQAERAAYSL
+1104 GPQAESAAYSL

-1129 LEDVNTLRSIGRK
+1129 LEDVNALRSIGRK

-1147 TSEEIRATESWARK
+1147 TSEEIRATEPWARK

-1176 FGDWRANDTTS
+1176 FGDWRANDTAP
-1187 VEVVSSEHFGEGMP
+1187 VEVVSSEHFGERMP
-1201 SGSAI
+1201 SGSAT

-1246 ITRPDGNKMPLTA
+1246 ITRPYGNKIPLTA

-1290 NVFSRGCELKSIAE
+1290 NVFSRGYELKSIAE
-1304 INEPS
+1304 INEPA

-1323 AVSDTYTVADLFA
+1323 VVADTYTVADLFA

-1343 DFSPKPASEVVNE
+1343 DFSPKPASKVVDE
-1356 DGTPKVVY
+1356 DGRPKVMY

-1376 NMIGSTYGADEEGFF
+1376 RKANDLTGRRLGLGAGRGKFYLTEHRGSANAAAYSAAQMGKGNSPRVMELYVSAQKVMDRAEYEERLQARYNNYPG
-1391 FTDKHDVAD
+1391 
-1400 WAASDAA
+1400 S
-1407 NVTGGDERIVAA
+1407 
-1419 HLRIKNPYVLANKD
+1419 D
-1433 PATYYDARK
+1433 PAGTEYDYRQRDKAIASIDRSIRK
-1442 EGILQNARE
+1442 EGYDGVWDRE
-1451 RGADGIIINGNVEN
+1451 SGEMF
-1465 GNLYVVFDPEQ
+1465 VFDPEQ

-1483 VGTFDAGNP
+1483 VGTFDASNP
-1492 DIRYSLFDESADA
+1492 DIRYSLFDETADA

-1547 IKRATQSRIDA
+1547 IKRATQSKIDA

-1575 GEAGRAD
+1575 GEAGRTD

-1596 VLEQS
+1596 ALEQS
-1601 TFVDESARALD
+1601 AFVDENARALD

-1724 LPEAKTYLE
+1724 LPEARTYLE

-1742 GQRVGRREARAQT
+1742 GQRTGRREARAQT

-1781 DERVRAAREAAAKRA
+1781 DERVRSAREAAAKRA

-1877 ALAEGGM
+1877 TLAEGGM

-2010 QAAQDFAAMLKRRG
+2010 QAAQDFTAMLKRRG

-2071 LSERGGVVLG
+2071 LSERGGIVLG
-2081 RVRGTVDGRRINT
+2081 RVRGTVDGRRINA

-2190 NEQASNPVDIGDAFQ
+2190 NEQAANPVDIGDAFQ

-2221 PVVDDLIKVFNSVSA
+2221 PVVDDLIKVFNSVSVPPSPTSPAPSPLAARGYGPAYFRA
-2236 SAGTSLRT
+2236 SPSKLPGPSRPLASRTAARDSGAAERSALSSPLHPSGSTNAGTSLRT

-2274 AEGLVGK
+2274 AEGLVGT

-2391 WEAVKLEVAAAQPE
+2391 WEAVKLEVAA
-2405 LKSGTSEYW
+2405 GTS
-2414 NAVRT
+2414 VRNQ
-2419 RFNEVVDRTQ
+2419 R
-2429 VVDTVLHRAQM
+2429 VLE
-2440 SRSRGMASA
+2440 RGAH
-2449 FTAFMSEPMR
+2449 E
-2459 TYNMMREAVTNIY
+2459 IQ
-2472 RSGGRDRAAYRRAAR
+2472 RSGGSHAGGGHGAPPRADVQEPRHGVRIYCVYERAHAHLQHDARGRHEHLPFRRQGPRSLPARGAHTWRADHQRDVPRVGAGGVRHVAVSRRRGRNFWHAV
-2487 TLGALTINATFHAL
+2487 LGKFQC
-2501 VLAAFDT
+2501 
-2508 LRYRDDEDETFG
+2508 
-2520 MRFWENFEA
+2520 
-2529 DLNPLG
+2529 
-2535 MVPVIS
+2535 
-2541 DFVDSFATLIEGGT
+2541 
-2555 IWETNM
+2555 
-2561 MTEGPLAIVEA
+2561 GPESVWHD
-2572 GTKIIKALEEA
+2572 
-2583 ASGDAR
+2583 SGD
-2589 YNKRSAYGLTRDML
+2589 
-2603 QGISRTF
+2603 F
-2610 GLPIEGLV
+2610 GLCGFV
-2618 SWFEL
+2618 C
-2623 IINSV
+2623 
-2628 SPGTLYTQNPG
+2628 YTN
-2639 KYTKLKEAIGRG
+2639 
-2651 DAAQARALAGEL
+2651 
-2663 VSDGTEMSSIR
+2663 
-2674 SALTSEF
+2674 
-2681 KPKYRELYEAGD
+2681 
-2693 SAGMAALRSALASF
+2693 
-2707 YEDGEAHFSTWLE
+2707 
-2720 D
+2720 

>member
-1 MTCREVKKTSI
+1 MASALERYREW
-12 LDKMAQRE
+12 QRE
-20 REGVRYVDV
+20 GTSGKVSQADTASKLQDSARAAGRSALERYRLWETTRPYDQSDFQSYLDRRSEMVRELSDAYSNTERYQSPQQIDA
-29 ERKKETRTAA
+29 TASRIRSQYA
-39 NNVSTSENSG
+39 DAFSG
-49 QTETPRILRKLAQR
+49 QEAALSWVKSNADN
-63 EQLGL
+63 
-68 KYYNPGQSDDYTVD
+68 YSWDDYVA
-82 NLRRYLDLS
+82 LR
-91 EDSLRRRANALNSF
+91 
-105 SDSYNAQEYV
+105 
-115 PESSIREVNQAM
+115 
-127 SGEMDYVRTGA
+127 DYVSGA
-138 NDARAWLYAN
+138 NDEL
-148 SRNSDPNALD
+148 DKLIEDITGNA
-158 TLAAEIAA
+158 
-166 RTENEAAL
+166 
-174 RDMSAA
+174 
-180 LREYWG
+180 REYWG

-192 AYKEALAQQA
+192 AYKDALAQQA

-213 ALEAEIAQAERQN
+213 ALEAEIARKE
-226 QNASAFRNAQTISNW
+226 SADES
-241 PDWTTNATAWI
+241 
-252 MNLFRGNAQ
+252 
-261 PYHGAVSPAELYDI
+261 
-275 LAQADSEARK
+275 K
-285 KVPDSELAQMRLDL
+285 SELAQMRLDL

-315 QEPGFSEHAQEG
+315 QEPGFAERAQEG

-363 TNYQDSTAMF
+363 TNYQDSTSMY

-481 VGDWNLGRTAYD
+481 VGDWNLGRVTYD
-493 LSTNLGGNV
+493 LATNLGGNV

-722 QPQPDPNAV
+722 QPQPDAHAV
-731 AVGEMGDDVLS
+731 SVGEMGDDVLS

-824 AAAQPVQADVAQAQA
+824 AAAQPMQADVAQAQA

-862 ATQVSSRA
+862 AAQVSSRA

-875 RRRLPDW
+875 RKRLPDW

-907 RVLEALGRKYDVV
+907 RVLEALGRKYNVV

-935 NARYTGGR
+935 NARYDGGR
-943 VFEIALDA
+943 VFEVALDA
-951 QEGAYTYFA
+951 QEGAYAYFA
-960 THEMAHYLKSQSA
+960 THEMAHYLKSQGA

-995 ARVQAAQERYAR
+995 ARVRAAQERYAR

-1058 LDTISTAARRIT
+1058 LDTISAAARRIA
-1070 GAKDL
+1070 GAKEL
-1075 AALTELEGWAQDM
+1075 TALTELEGWAQDM

-1093 AAMSETGRRTA
+1093 VAMSETGRANADRMTQQT
-1104 ERAGVQAERAAYSL
+1104 GPQAESAAYSL

-1129 LEDVNTLRSIGRK
+1129 LEDVNTLRNIGRK

-1147 TSEEIRATESWARK
+1147 TSEEIRATEAWARK

-1187 VEVVSSEHFGEGMP
+1187 VEVVSSEHFGERMP

-1290 NVFSRGCELKSIAE
+1290 NVFSRGYELKSIAE
-1304 INEPS
+1304 INEPA

-1323 AVSDTYTVADLFA
+1323 AVADTYTVADLFA

-1343 DFSPKPASEVVNE
+1343 DFSPKPASKVVNE

-1419 HLRIKNPYVLANKD
+1419 HLRIKNPYVLADKD

-1492 DIRYSLFDESADA
+1492 DIRYSLFDETADA
-1505 SQLLSENERLRR
+1505 AQLLSENERLRR

-1547 IKRATQSRIDA
+1547 IKRATQSKIDA

-1601 TFVDESARALD
+1601 AFVDESARTLD

-1630 KAEVRKVLG
+1630 KAEARKVLG
-1639 DTRAFAR
+1639 DSRAFAR

-1828 ARHIPEAMRKSV
+1828 ARHIPENMRRAV

-2010 QAAQDFAAMLKRRG
+2010 EAAQDFAAMLKRRG

-2081 RVRGTVDGRRINT
+2081 RVRGTVDGKQVNA

-2118 RGIVDDMVEYMSSTI
+2118 RGIVDDMVEYMSSTV
-2133 SDWGNHA
+2133 SEWGNHA

-2221 PVVDDLIKVFNSVSA
+2221 PVVDDLIKVFNAVNA
-2236 SAGTSLRT
+2236 DAGTSLRT

-2251 QAGEHYVRKLLEDI
+2251 QAGERYVRKLLEDI

-2355 QSAINIVLGDESVR
+2355 QSAINIVLGDKSVR

-2405 LKSGTSEYW
+2405 LASGTSEYW

-2459 TYNMMREAVTNIY
+2459 TYNMMREAIVSIY

-2535 MVPVIS
+2535 MVPVIA

-2583 ASGDAR
+2583 ASGEAR

-2623 IINSV
+2623 IVNSV
-2628 SPGTLYTQNPG
+2628 SPGTLYMQNPG
-2639 KYTKLKEAIGRG
+2639 KYTRLKEAVGRG
-2651 DAAQARALAGEL
+2651 DAAQARALASEL

-2674 SALTSEF
+2674 STLTSEF
-2681 KPKYRELYEAGD
+2681 KPKYRELYAAGD

>member
-1 MTCREVKKTSI
+1 MASALERYREW
-12 LDKMAQRE
+12 QRE
-20 REGVRYVDV
+20 GTSGKVSQADTAIKLQDSARAAGRSALERYRLWETTRPYDQSDFQSYLDRRDEMVRELGRAYSNTERYQSPQQIDA
-29 ERKKETRTAA
+29 TASRIRSQYA
-39 NNVSTSENSG
+39 DAFSG
-49 QTETPRILRKLAQR
+49 QEAALSWVKRNADN
-63 EQLGL
+63 
-68 KYYNPGQSDDYTVD
+68 YSWDDYVA
-82 NLRRYLDLS
+82 LR
-91 EDSLRRRANALNSF
+91 
-105 SDSYNAQEYV
+105 
-115 PESSIREVNQAM
+115 
-127 SGEMDYVRTGA
+127 DYVSGA
-138 NDARAWLYAN
+138 NDEL
-148 SRNSDPNALD
+148 DKLIEDITGNA
-158 TLAAEIAA
+158 
-166 RTENEAAL
+166 
-174 RDMSAA
+174 
-180 LREYWG
+180 REYWG

-213 ALEAEIAQAERQN
+213 ALEAEIARKE
-226 QNASAFRNAQTISNW
+226 SADES
-241 PDWTTNATAWI
+241 
-252 MNLFRGNAQ
+252 
-261 PYHGAVSPAELYDI
+261 
-275 LAQADSEARK
+275 K
-285 KVPDSELAQMRLDL
+285 SELAQMRLDL

-315 QEPGFSEHAQEG
+315 QEPGFAQSAQVG

-334 WSRWRVHT
+334 WQEYLGWLLFGNARLGGQDP
-342 ADQLAN
+342 ANLA
-348 PVTYARDNREKILES
+348 TFARDNRKWL
-363 TNYQDSTAMF
+363 Q
-373 GFPMDLATYM
+373 ATQSDAALNPLGNDAVAASYM
-383 EDDEIELYS
+383 YDDEVEIYS
-392 GILARDGREAA
+392 GLLAREGKEVA
-403 DKYFDALRPVL
+403 DAYLAALRPKL
-414 TERMGT
+414 SAREGES
-420 GIANSISDSMLK
+420 IANEASDSMLK
-432 QGLYG
+432 QGIYG
-437 LVGSTNESIRA
+437 LSGSFLESMRA
-448 LGQLAQPDEP
+448 LGQLAQPDAP
-458 MPVSATEYALSK
+458 MPVSATEYALSA

-481 VGDWNLGRTAYD
+481 VGDWNLGRVTYD
-493 LSTNLGGNV
+493 LATNLGGNV

-554 GMSYLL
+554 GMGYLL

-565 LGGKGT
+565 LGGVGT

-731 AVGEMGDDVLS
+731 TVGEMGDDVLS

-839 TDAAVPTAAQ
+839 ADAAVPTAVQ

-907 RVLEALGRKYDVV
+907 RVLEALGRKYNVAFV
-920 FTTQDSISDAQGNRA
+920 TQDSISDAQGNRS
-935 NARYTGGR
+935 NARYTGQR
-943 VFEIALDA
+943 TIEVALDA

-973 DMYAALEDSVRAWA
+973 DMYAALADSVRAWA

-1021 VGDMLGTIFA
+1021 VGDMLGAIFA

-1058 LDTISTAARRIT
+1058 LDTISAAARRIT

-1075 AALTELEGWAQDM
+1075 TALTELEGWAQDM

-1093 AAMSETGRRTA
+1093 VAMSETGRRTA
-1104 ERAGVQAERAAYSL
+1104 ERASQQTGPQAESAAYSL

-1129 LEDVNTLRSIGRK
+1129 PEDVNTLRSIGRK

-1147 TSEEIRATESWARK
+1147 TSEEIRATEPWARK

-1176 FGDWRANDTTS
+1176 FGDWRANDTTPVALPDIDENAQIASGRS
-1187 VEVVSSEHFGEGMP
+1187 VNADTKMQISWNRNFKNESAVHANKANRTDVDILSDNVKEIVEKSVLLDTVVSEP
-1201 SGSAI
+1201 SSKSKLPG
-1206 NKDTG
+1206 
-1211 KKISYGEVLR
+1211 
-1221 GDRFPLDALGDV
+1221 
-1233 DKIISQAVLFDTN
+1233 
-1246 ITRPDGNKMPLTA
+1246 TA
-1259 FMHSYYCLYDH
+1259 FMHSFYTLAKMRGKEALVKLY
-1270 NGNTRILK
+1270 
-1278 LFVEEAVAQKNG
+1278 VEEA
-1290 NVFSRGCELKSIAE
+1290 FSARTESTFARAYNLKYIEMIAGIDRGVYSSEGGLTDSHPATDL
-1304 INEPS
+1304 
-1309 TIASVLAQGRLNSG
+1309 TI
-1323 AVSDTYTVADLFA
+1323 ADLFA

-1343 DFSPKPASEVVNE
+1343 DFSPKPASKVVDE
-1356 DGTPKVVY
+1356 DGRPKVMY

-1376 NMIGSTYGADEEGFF
+1376 RKANDLTGRRLGLGAGRGKFYLTEHRGSANAAAYSAAQMGKGNSPRVMELYVSAQKVMDRAEYEERLQARYNNYPG
-1391 FTDKHDVAD
+1391 
-1400 WAASDAA
+1400 S
-1407 NVTGGDERIVAA
+1407 
-1419 HLRIKNPYVLANKD
+1419 D
-1433 PATYYDARK
+1433 PAGTEYDYRQRDKAIASIDRAIRK
-1442 EGILQNARE
+1442 EGYDGVWDRE
-1451 RGADGIIINGNVEN
+1451 SGEMF
-1465 GNLYVVFDPEQ
+1465 VFDPEQ

-1492 DIRYSLFDESADA
+1492 DIRYSLFDETADA
-1505 SQLLSENERLRR
+1505 AQLLSENERLRR

-1547 IKRATQSRIDA
+1547 IKRATQSKIDA

-1601 TFVDESARALD
+1601 AFVDESARTLD

-1639 DTRAFAR
+1639 DSRAFAR
-1646 ANMGRFVVANDGI
+1646 ANMGRFVVANDGM

-1850 AEAPSIRHEAWQARI
+1850 AQAPSIRHEAWSARI

-1877 ALAEGGM
+1877 TLAEGGM

-2081 RVRGTVDGRRINT
+2081 RVRGTVDGRRINA

-2133 SDWGNHA
+2133 SEWGNHA

-2152 DHYWPVQVDRTA
+2152 EHYWPVQVDRTA

-2190 NEQASNPVDIGDAFQ
+2190 NEQAANPVDIGDAFQ

-2221 PVVDDLIKVFNSVSA
+2221 PVVDDLIKVFNSVNA
-2236 SAGTSLRT
+2236 DAGTSLRT

-2459 TYNMMREAVTNIY
+2459 TYNMMREAVVNIY

-2520 MRFWENFEA
+2520 MRFWENFNA
-2529 DLNPLG
+2529 DLNPFG
-2535 MVPVIS
+2535 MIPVIS

-2572 GTKIIKALEEA
+2572 GTKIIRALEEA
-2583 ASGDAR
+2583 ASGEAR

-2651 DAAQARALAGEL
+2651 DAAQARALANEL

-2674 SALTSEF
+2674 STLTSEF

>member
-1 MTCREVKKTSI
+1 M
-12 LDKMAQRE
+12 
-20 REGVRYVDV
+20 RYVDV
-29 ERKKETRTAA
+29 ERKKATRAAA
-39 NNVSTSENSG
+39 NNARASENNG

-105 SDSYNAQEYV
+105 SDSYDAQEYV

-180 LREYWG
+180 LRKYWG

-213 ALEAEIAQAERQN
+213 ALEAEIEQAERQN
-226 QNASAFRNAQTISNW
+226 QNASAFQNAQAISNW

-315 QEPGFSEHAQEG
+315 QEPGFAQSAQEG

-334 WSRWRVHT
+334 WQGYSGWLQFGNARLGGQEP
-342 ADQLAN
+342 ANLA
-348 PVTYARDNREKILES
+348 TFARDNRERLQAS
-363 TNYQDSTAMF
+363 QSDAALNPLGNDAVAAS
-373 GFPMDLATYM
+373 YM
-383 EDDEIELYS
+383 TDGEVEIYS
-392 GILARDGREAA
+392 GLLAREGKEAA
-403 DKYFDALRPVL
+403 DAYLAALRPQL
-414 TERMGT
+414 SAREGES
-420 GIANSISDSMLK
+420 IADAASDSMLK
-432 QGLYG
+432 QGAYG
-437 LVGSTNESIRA
+437 LSGSFLESMRA
-448 LGQLAQPDEP
+448 LGQLAQPDAP

-502 APMAIGNL
+502 VPMAIGSL
-510 IAPGAGAVAMGV
+510 IAPGAGAAAMGV

-554 GMSYLL
+554 GMGYLL

-565 LGGKGT
+565 LGGVGT

-680 GDSSEAARLAREMQ
+680 GDSSEAARMAREMQ

-810 QAAREAVYEEGNTE
+810 QAAREAVYEEDNTE

-935 NARYTGGR
+935 NARYDGGR
-943 VFEIALDA
+943 VFEVALDA

-1021 VGDMLGTIFA
+1021 VGDILGTIFA
-1031 DPSAAQ
+1031 DPGAAQ

-1093 AAMSETGRRTA
+1093 VAMSETGRRTA

-1118 ADEGESTPGIT
+1118 ADEGESTPG
-1129 LEDVNTLRSIGRK
+1129 
-1142 SINAF
+1142 
-1147 TSEEIRATESWARK
+1147 
-1161 FYRELGTKSP
+1161 
-1171 FFRAW
+1171 
-1176 FGDWRANDTTS
+1176 
-1187 VEVVSSEHFGEGMP
+1187 
-1201 SGSAI
+1201 
-1206 NKDTG
+1206 
-1211 KKISYGEVLR
+1211 
-1221 GDRFPLDALGDV
+1221 
-1233 DKIISQAVLFDTN
+1233 
-1246 ITRPDGNKMPLTA
+1246 
-1259 FMHSYYCLYDH
+1259 
-1270 NGNTRILK
+1270 
-1278 LFVEEAVAQKNG
+1278 
-1290 NVFSRGCELKSIAE
+1290 
-1304 INEPS
+1304 
-1309 TIASVLAQGRLNSG
+1309 
-1323 AVSDTYTVADLFA
+1323 
-1336 LVKRFDK
+1336 
-1343 DFSPKPASEVVNE
+1343 
-1356 DGTPKVVY
+1356 
-1364 HGTGAEFWTFDR
+1364 
-1376 NMIGSTYGADEEGFF
+1376 
-1391 FTDKHDVAD
+1391 
-1400 WAASDAA
+1400 
-1407 NVTGGDERIVAA
+1407 
-1419 HLRIKNPYVLANKD
+1419 
-1433 PATYYDARK
+1433 
-1442 EGILQNARE
+1442 
-1451 RGADGIIINGNVEN
+1451 
-1465 GNLYVVFDPEQ
+1465 
-1476 IKSATDN
+1476 
-1483 VGTFDAGNP
+1483 NP
-1492 DIRYSLFDESADA
+1492 DIRYSLFDETADA
-1505 SQLLSENERLRR
+1505 SQLLLENERLRR

-1547 IKRATQSRIDA
+1547 IKRATQSKIDT

-1582 NEFLVQIAQNIARQ
+1582 NEFLVQLAQNIARQ

-1601 TFVDESARALD
+1601 TFVDESARTLD

-1781 DERVRAAREAAAKRA
+1781 DERVRSAREAAAKRA

-1877 ALAEGGM
+1877 TLAEGGM

-1933 VSTRNRERAQK
+1933 VSTRNRERAQA

-1952 LAGRRERRSDRTAR
+1952 LAGRRDRKNDWR
-1966 AVDLVTFDAMAA
+1966 AVDLLTFDTMTA

-2010 QAAQDFAAMLKRRG
+2010 QAAQDFAAMQKRRE
-2024 IAYKDRQDWEKQI
+2024 IAYKERQDWEKQI
-2037 KAVKLK
+2037 KAVKLS

-2071 LSERGGVVLG
+2071 LSERGGIVLG
-2081 RVRGTVDGRRINT
+2081 RVRGTVDGRRINA

-2118 RGIVDDMVEYMSSTI
+2118 RGIVDDMVEYMSSTV
-2133 SDWGNHA
+2133 SEWGNHA

-2190 NEQASNPVDIGDAFQ
+2190 NEQAANPVDIGDAFQ

-2355 QSAINIVLGDESVR
+2355 QSAINIVLGDKSVR

-2459 TYNMMREAVTNIY
+2459 TYNMMREAVVNIY

-2583 ASGDAR
+2583 ASGEAR

-2623 IINSV
+2623 IVNSV

-2651 DAAQARALAGEL
+2651 DAAQARALASEL

-2674 SALTSEF
+2674 STLTGEF
-2681 KPKYRELYEAGD
+2681 KPKYRELYAAGD

>member
-1 MTCREVKKTSI
+1 M
-12 LDKMAQRE
+12 
-20 REGVRYVDV
+20 
-29 ERKKETRTAA
+29 
-39 NNVSTSENSG
+39 
-49 QTETPRILRKLAQR
+49 
-63 EQLGL
+63 
-68 KYYNPGQSDDYTVD
+68 
-82 NLRRYLDLS
+82 
-91 EDSLRRRANALNSF
+91 
-105 SDSYNAQEYV
+105 
-115 PESSIREVNQAM
+115 
-127 SGEMDYVRTGA
+127 
-138 NDARAWLYAN
+138 
-148 SRNSDPNALD
+148 
-158 TLAAEIAA
+158 
-166 RTENEAAL
+166 
-174 RDMSAA
+174 
-180 LREYWG
+180 
-186 QFESED
+186 
-192 AYKEALAQQA
+192 
-202 EYERLLNLDTQ
+202 
-213 ALEAEIAQAERQN
+213 
-226 QNASAFRNAQTISNW
+226 
-241 PDWTTNATAWI
+241 
-252 MNLFRGNAQ
+252 
-261 PYHGAVSPAELYDI
+261 
-275 LAQADSEARK
+275 
-285 KVPDSELAQMRLDL
+285 
-299 RNAQSVQ
+299 
-306 TLAQYEKMA
+306 
-315 QEPGFSEHAQEG
+315 
-327 LAMENPT
+327 
-334 WSRWRVHT
+334 
-342 ADQLAN
+342 
-348 PVTYARDNREKILES
+348 
-363 TNYQDSTAMF
+363 
-373 GFPMDLATYM
+373 
-383 EDDEIELYS
+383 
-392 GILARDGREAA
+392 
-403 DKYFDALRPVL
+403 
-414 TERMGT
+414 
-420 GIANSISDSMLK
+420 
-432 QGLYG
+432 
-437 LVGSTNESIRA
+437 
-448 LGQLAQPDEP
+448 
-458 MPVSATEYALSK
+458 
-470 IGENLDETGWR
+470 
-481 VGDWNLGRTAYD
+481 
-493 LSTNLGGNV
+493 
-502 APMAIGNL
+502 
-510 IAPGAGAVAMGV
+510 
-522 VSGAGA
+522 
-528 LRDAMRQG
+528 
-536 YSYGE
+536 
-541 ALPYAAMSGLSEA
+541 
-554 GMSYLL
+554 
-560 GGIRQ
+560 
-565 LGGKGT
+565 
-571 RHVAQRLI
+571 
-579 GKVGNRFA
+579 
-587 RAGLNW
+587 
-593 GLNAL
+593 
-598 GEFSEE
+598 
-604 TIQSALDPV
+604 
-613 LRNWLLDE
+613 
-621 NNEIKLYDEQ
+621 
-631 YLYEGLLGALTS
+631 
-643 VLLGVGEFRQSL
+643 
-655 RVQDFGTGVMES
+655 
-667 GNAQALIEHAQQM
+667 
-680 GDSSEAARLAREMQ
+680 
-694 SGVMPTN
+694 
-701 AQSVGE
+701 
-707 LAVAYANEG
+707 
-716 GDVSFM
+716 
-722 QPQPDPNAV
+722 
-731 AVGEMGDDVLS
+731 
-742 QLYAQADEA
+742 
-751 AQTPEEADAWR
+751 
-762 RAVDLAYEAGRRGMP
+762 
-777 EDELSRF
+777 
-784 ELSGANVP
+784 
-792 EEARMQAYYA
+792 
-802 GRADAQSE
+802 
-810 QAAREAVYEEGNTE
+810 
-824 AAAQPVQADVAQAQA
+824 
-839 TDAAVPTAAQ
+839 
-849 TDVAAQTAAQASQ
+849 
-862 ATQVSSRA
+862 
-870 SDSTA
+870 
-875 RRRLPDW
+875 
-882 TNTRGGLVRQDSAGE
+882 RQDSAGE

-907 RVLEALGRKYDVV
+907 RVLEALGRKYNVV
-920 FTTQDSISDAQGNRA
+920 FVTRDSISVESSAAEARRAEGARTWSAAESAAPEYRASEAQAGTEQGNRA
-935 NARYTGGR
+935 NARYTGQR
-943 VFEIALDA
+943 TIEVALDA

-973 DMYAALEDSVRAWA
+973 DMYAALADSVRAWA

-995 ARVQAAQERYAR
+995 TRVQAAQERYAR

-1093 AAMSETGRRTA
+1093 VAMAETGRANADRMTQQT
-1104 ERAGVQAERAAYSL
+1104 GPQAESAAYSL

-1147 TSEEIRATESWARK
+1147 TSEEIRATEPWARK

-1176 FGDWRANDTTS
+1176 FGDWRENDTTPVTLPDIDENAQIASGRS
-1187 VEVVSSEHFGEGMP
+1187 VNADTKMQISWNRNFKNESAVHANKANRTDVDILSDNVKEIVEKSVLLDTVVSEP
-1201 SGSAI
+1201 SSKSKLPG
-1206 NKDTG
+1206 
-1211 KKISYGEVLR
+1211 
-1221 GDRFPLDALGDV
+1221 
-1233 DKIISQAVLFDTN
+1233 
-1246 ITRPDGNKMPLTA
+1246 TA
-1259 FMHSYYCLYDH
+1259 FMHSFYTLAKMRGKEALVKLY
-1270 NGNTRILK
+1270 
-1278 LFVEEAVAQKNG
+1278 VEE
-1290 NVFSRGCELKSIAE
+1290 VFSARTESTFARAYNLKYIEMVAGIDRGVYSSEGGLTDSHPATDL
-1304 INEPS
+1304 
-1309 TIASVLAQGRLNSG
+1309 TI
-1323 AVSDTYTVADLFA
+1323 ADLFA

-1343 DFSPKPASEVVNE
+1343 DFAPNPASKVVDE
-1356 DGTPKVVY
+1356 DGRPMVVY
-1364 HGTGAEFWTFDR
+1364 HGTDSDFTVFDR
-1376 NMIGSTYGADEEGFF
+1376 SKSRSKMDIQGSFFSPWEDDARGYGGNVRPFYLNLKNPADEG
-1391 FTDKHDVAD
+1391 
-1400 WAASDAA
+1400 AAYRA
-1407 NVTGGDERIVAA
+1407 
-1419 HLRIKNPYVLANKD
+1419 LRRFK
-1433 PATYYDARK
+1433 
-1442 EGILQNARE
+1442 GQNEAGKKARE
-1451 RGADGIIINGNVEN
+1451 YLEKLGYDGVNNSDEEYI
-1465 GNLYVVFDPEQ
+1465 VFTPEQ

-1492 DIRYSLFDESADA
+1492 DIRYSLFDETADA

-1547 IKRATQSRIDA
+1547 IKRTTQSKIDT

-1601 TFVDESARALD
+1601 AFVDESARTLD

-1630 KAEVRKVLG
+1630 KAEARKVLG
-1639 DTRAFAR
+1639 DSRAFAR

-1742 GQRVGRREARAQT
+1742 GQRTGRREARAQT

-1850 AEAPSIRHEAWQARI
+1850 AQAPSIRHEAWSARI

-1877 ALAEGGM
+1877 TLAEGGM

-2071 LSERGGVVLG
+2071 LSERGGIVLG
-2081 RVRGTVDGRRINT
+2081 RVRGTVDGKRVNA

-2118 RGIVDDMVEYMSSTI
+2118 RGIVDDMVEYMSSTV
-2133 SDWGNHA
+2133 SEWGNHA

-2190 NEQASNPVDIGDAFQ
+2190 NEQAANPVDIGDAFQ

-2221 PVVDDLIKVFNSVSA
+2221 PVVDDLIKVFNSVSVPPSPSA
-2236 SAGTSLRT
+2236 ARDSGAAERSALSSPLHPSGSTNAGTSLRT

-2414 NAVRT
+2414 DAVRT

-2459 TYNMMREAVTNIY
+2459 TYNMMREAVVNIY

-2487 TLGALTINATFHAL
+2487 TLGALVINATFHSL

-2508 LRYRDDEDETFG
+2508 LRYRDDEEEDFG
-2520 MRFWENFEA
+2520 SRFWENFAA
-2529 DLNPLG
+2529 DLIPLG
-2535 MVPVIS
+2535 MVPVIA

-2572 GTKIIKALEEA
+2572 GTKIIKALEEV
-2583 ASGDAR
+2583 ASGEAR

-2623 IINSV
+2623 IVNSV

-2651 DAAQARALAGEL
+2651 DAAQARALASEL

-2674 SALTSEF
+2674 STLTSEF